1 MQKLQHVVDDNPSIE
16 ELEAIETLS
25 KWQLRIL
32 SLFAPGLLTTS
43 HPIHEALS
51 LIPLELKSPGGF
63 SRLMM
68 RMPELIQEETKLLQ
82 LAELMA
88 NSPQIKSKK
97 GLDVPELKG
106 VSAA

>member
-1 MQKLQHVVDDNPSIE
+1 
-16 ELEAIETLS
+16 
-25 KWQLRIL
+25 
-32 SLFAPGLLTTS
+32 
-43 HPIHEALS
+43 
-51 LIPLELKSPGGF
+51 
-63 SRLMM
+63 M